1 MQKAPAGR
9 LLHLSYAVWQRA
21 QNLPLMLMP

>member
-1 MQKAPAGR
+1 MQKGPAGPF
-9 LLHLSYAVWQRA
+9 LHLSYAVWQRT

>member
-1 MQKAPAGR
+1 MQKGPAGL
-9 LLHLSYAVWQRA
+9 LLHLSYAVWQRT